1 MYQGEEIGMT
11 NVHFPLDEY
20 EDIEVRNAYKELVEN
35 GKSIS
40 EEEFKRQSGTR
51 AVTMPE
57 PRCSG
62 MTVKMQD
69 LQPESHGL
77 HCLTVTGKSMSKKHL
92 QTKTPFSIIIKN

>member
-1 MYQGEEIGMT
+1 M
-11 NVHFPLDEY
+11 VHFPLDEY

-40 EEEFKRQSGTR
+40 EEEFKK
-51 AVTMPE
+51 AVWNKSRDNARTPMQWDDSE
-57 PRCSG
+57 
-62 MTVKMQD
+62 MQD